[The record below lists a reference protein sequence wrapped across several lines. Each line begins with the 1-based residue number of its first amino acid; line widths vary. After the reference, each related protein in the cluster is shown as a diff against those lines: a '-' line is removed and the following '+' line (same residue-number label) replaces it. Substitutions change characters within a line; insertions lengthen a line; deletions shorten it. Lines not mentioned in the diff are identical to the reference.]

1 MDSIPFDELISA
13 FSKPLAALIRSSQK
27 QEEYMNEQFKKL
39 QDIQNLLGDQ
49 FKNSALNSF
58 QKNLND
64 KLGELVDLAK
74 PNNASKT
81 QDDKAEKTGG
91 DEGGLA
97 KLKLVSMTD
106 STPTSLKAIP
116 VRVLNKPDIKSKE
129 ETKPKEAVSPLH
141 HDEVNILLPPETRV
155 FLENLLG
162 DSFHRLIEV
171 QNNNF
176 DKLDKLTLA
185 TLDVLR
191 KPKDEKKKS
200 WLEQL
205 MAFLLGEKFLSGI
218 LGKLLSPLKFIFGTI
233 PKMLFEIGKMV
244 IPLISRLL
252 GPVMP
257 ILAGAGLAIA
267 GVMTLINGLQDSGPY
282 KGTKKII
289 GKGLLEGGIV
299 LLKREFGKLSK
310 LATEVVADASEG
322 IIGSFKRIGAG
333 LIEGVTSFFGKIGN
347 GFKSLFGGTV
357 AKEGVEVISKGAGK
371 GLVSTFLKSI
381 GEFFKKVPLIGSI
394 ISIGFAIS
402 RFMSGDVVGG
412 GIEVLS
418 ALTGLLYLVPGGAV
432 FAFPLSLGLDGLN
445 AFLDIKSGGA
455 TGKQTSK
462 KLDLLFG
469 WIPKLGAWIYD
480 KIKDLP
486 LIGPMIN
493 AVTAIASGNWEDS
506 LKYLGEAFYDTPIGA
521 IVGLFT
527 KTETGKAVVATVGD
541 WIGGATKWLYDKA
554 KDMPIIGSLIKAG
567 EAMLDGKWS
576 DAIGFLGDAI
586 SPLQVIGQL
595 LESGVE
601 AVAPGAVADIKD
613 FFSTIKDSLMSAVL
627 NMLPETILGVS
638 IRSRVAQMLGVK
650 GFGEPVDDTKA
661 NNTTTTTQPKTEQKP
676 EQSTASKAWDWVTGK
691 SEKDNKPTTN
701 VQSTDNTQAPGAP
714 PIVPVEPPSTTANTE
729 DTDATSDSMG
739 NMSDSL
745 EEHSGLLKGLIE
757 YQKQTAANTKM
768 LLTAIAKMSTGS
780 NMVNVNNVNNTSAN
794 FTSDLASSTAFRQAI
809 LQR

>member
-13 FSKPLAALIRSSQK
+13 FSKPLAALVRSSQK
-27 QEEYMNEQFKKL
+27 QEEFLNEQFKKL

-49 FKNSALNSF
+49 LKNSALNVF
-58 QKNLND
+58 QKNLNE
-64 KLGELVDLAK
+64 KLDELIDLAK
-74 PNNASKT
+74 PDFTNK
-81 QDDKAEKTGG
+81 QDEKAEKTGG

-106 STPTSLKAIP
+106 STPTSLKALP
-116 VRVLNKPDIKSKE
+116 VRVLNKPDVKTKE
-129 ETKPKEAVSPLH
+129 ETKPKTALSPLH
-141 HDEVNILLPPETRV
+141 HDEVNVLLPPETRV

-162 DSFHRLIEV
+162 DSFHRLIEA

-191 KPKDEKKKS
+191 KPKEEKKKS

-289 GKGLLEGGIV
+289 GKGLLEGGIA

-310 LATEVVADASEG
+310 LATEVVADASGG
-322 IIGSFKRIGAG
+322 IIGTFKNIGAR
-333 LIEGVTSFFGKIGN
+333 LIEGITGFFGKIGN

-402 RFMSGDVVGG
+402 RFMGGDVVGG

-418 ALTGLLYLVPGGAV
+418 ALTGLLYLVPGGAA

-469 WIPKLGAWIYD
+469 WIPKLGAWIYG
-480 KIKDLP
+480 KIKGLP

-493 AVTAIASGNWEDS
+493 AVTAIASGNWEDTI
-506 LKYLGEAFYDTPIGA
+506 KYLGEAFYDTPLGA

-541 WIGGATKWLYDKA
+541 WIGGVGSWIYDKV
-554 KDMPIIGSLIKAG
+554 KDIPVIGSLFKAG
-567 EAMLDGKWS
+567 DALMHGKW
-576 DAIGFLGDAI
+576 DDVLGYLGEFI
-586 SPLQVIGQL
+586 EPLQYIGKLIEQSA
-595 LESGVE
+595 ES
-601 AVAPGAVADIKD
+601 VAPGAVSDIKD

-627 NMLPETILGVS
+627 NMLPESILGVS
-638 IRSRVAQMLGVK
+638 IRARVAQMLGVK
-650 GFGEPVDDTKA
+650 GFGEPVDDTKTK
-661 NNTTTTTQPKTEQKP
+661 NTAAAAQSKTEQKP
-676 EQSTASKAWDWVTGK
+676 EQSTTSKAWNWVTGK
-691 SEKDNKPTTN
+691 SEKDNKPTAN
-701 VQSTDNTQAPGAP
+701 VQSADNTQAPSTP
-714 PIVPVEPPSTTANTE
+714 PIVPVEPPSTAANTDNT
-729 DTDATSDSMG
+729 DTTSDSMD

-745 EEHSGLLKGLIE
+745 EEHSGLLRGLIE

-768 LLTAIAKMSTGS
+768 LLNAMAKMNTGS
-780 NMVNVNNVNNTSAN
+780 SMVNVNNVNNTSAN